1 MHPSWSVAV
10 GSCATGAR
18 EPSQGRKAA
27 ALSGTPGVPQT
38 TWPPRS
44 RTGPTA
50 PAPIVAH
57 VEHGGTEPVDDPDPT
72 DHGLMGAALA
82 EAALGAAAGEVPV
95 GAVVAVGDRI
105 VARRHNEREATG
117 DPTAHAEV
125 LALRDA
131 ATALGRWRLDDAVL
145 VVTLEPCPM
154 CAGAA
159 WAARIGR
166 LVWGAPNPDAGSVG
180 SLYNLGS
187 DPRLNHEYPATGGIR
202 SEESADLLTAFFAR
216 HR

>member
-1 MHPSWSVAV
+1 M
-10 GSCATGAR
+10 
-18 EPSQGRKAA
+18 QN
-27 ALSGTPGVPQT
+27 
-38 TWPPRS
+38 
-44 RTGPTA
+44 
-50 PAPIVAH
+50 
-57 VEHGGTEPVDDPDPT
+57 PDPT
-72 DHGLMGAALA
+72 IGPTDEDRQADQNLMGVALA
-82 EAALGAAAGEVPV
+82 EAALAATAGEVPV
-95 GAVVAVGDRI
+95 GAVVAIDGRI

-117 DPTAHAEV
+117 DPTAHAEI

-131 ATALGRWRLDDAVL
+131 ATEIGTWRLDAAVL

-159 WAARIGR
+159 WVSRIGR
-166 LVWGAPNPDAGSVG
+166 LVWGASNPDAGAAG

-202 SEESADLLTAFFAR
+202 SSECAELLTSFFAR